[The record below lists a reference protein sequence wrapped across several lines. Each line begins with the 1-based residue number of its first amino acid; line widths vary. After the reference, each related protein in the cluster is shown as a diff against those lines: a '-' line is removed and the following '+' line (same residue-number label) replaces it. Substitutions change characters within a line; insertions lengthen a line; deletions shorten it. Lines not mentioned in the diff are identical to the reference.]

1 MGKKISKILILFLII
16 FIFINISVDYQCF
29 ATNSKLQPV
38 DKVTAT
44 VAKSIIGV
52 AQVLVSGYF
61 VVKITML
68 GISYFSVVATA
79 AEKAQVKNRFA
90 WTLFFAVVAFLGM
103 YLFSVGLGL

>member
-29 ATNSKLQPV
+29 ATNGVKPV

-52 AQVLVSGYF
+52 AQILVSGYF

-90 WTLFFAVVAFLGM
+90 WTLFFAVVAYLGM

>member
-1 MGKKISKILILFLII
+1 MK
-16 FIFINISVDYQCF
+16 
-29 ATNSKLQPV
+29 PV

-52 AQVLVSGYF
+52 AQILVSGYF

-90 WTLFFAVVAFLGM
+90 WTLFFAVVAYLGM